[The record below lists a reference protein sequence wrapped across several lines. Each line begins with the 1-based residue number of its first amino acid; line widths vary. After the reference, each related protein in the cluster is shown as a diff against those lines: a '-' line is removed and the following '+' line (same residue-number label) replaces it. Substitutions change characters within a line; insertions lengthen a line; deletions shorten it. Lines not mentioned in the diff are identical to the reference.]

1 MCSPRNAAVLKDDYG
16 VRRLTL
22 RECLRFQGFP
32 EQYYFPNSITLS
44 DAYRQIGNSVTVPVV
59 RRIAEQ
65 IKIVLQHK

>member
-1 MCSPRNAAVLKDDYG
+1 MCSPRNAAVLKDNYG

-32 EQYYFPNSITLS
+32 EQYYFPNSVTLS
-44 DAYRQIGNSVTVPVV
+44 DAYRQIGNSVTVPVI

-65 IKIVLQHK
+65 IKYVI